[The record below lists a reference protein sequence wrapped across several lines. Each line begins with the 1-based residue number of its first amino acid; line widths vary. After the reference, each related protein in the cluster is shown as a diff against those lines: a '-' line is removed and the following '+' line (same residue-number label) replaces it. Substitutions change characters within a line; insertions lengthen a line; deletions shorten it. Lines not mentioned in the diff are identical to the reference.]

1 MKRPFQVYKTLC
13 TLSVIMKTTNMRT
26 ALKLEEIGLLLI
38 VCLIYF
44 EFYEGGWILFA
55 SLFFAPDLAFLA
67 IIVNK
72 KAATIAYNL
81 AHHKGLISLL
91 MIIGYLLSNELLI
104 LIGLIFMAHS
114 CFDRMLG
121 YGLKYFDSFDHT
133 HLGWMGKSKHKN
145 LEV

>member
-1 MKRPFQVYKTLC
+1 
-13 TLSVIMKTTNMRT
+13 MKTTNMRT

-38 VCLIYF
+38 VCLVYF
-44 EFYEGGWILFA
+44 EFYEGGWVLFA

-72 KAATIAYNL
+72 KVATIAYNA

>member
-1 MKRPFQVYKTLC
+1 
-13 TLSVIMKTTNMRT
+13 MRT
-26 ALKLEEIGLLLI
+26 TLKFEEIGLFLI
-38 VCLIYF
+38 FSLVYF
-44 EFYEGGWILFA
+44 EFYDGGWGLFA
-55 SLFFAPDLAFLA
+55 SLFFAPDLAFIA
-67 IIVNK
+67 IAINK
-72 KAATIAYNL
+72 KTATIAYNA

-91 MIIGYLLSNELLI
+91 MIVGYLLSNELLI

-114 CFDRMLG
+114 CFDRILG

>member
-1 MKRPFQVYKTLC
+1 
-13 TLSVIMKTTNMRT
+13 MKTTNMRT

-38 VCLIYF
+38 VSLVYF
-44 EFYEGGWILFA
+44 EFYEGGWVLFA

-72 KAATIAYNL
+72 KVATIAYNA

-91 MIIGYLLSNELLI
+91 MILGYLLSNELLI

-114 CFDRMLG
+114 CFDRMIG